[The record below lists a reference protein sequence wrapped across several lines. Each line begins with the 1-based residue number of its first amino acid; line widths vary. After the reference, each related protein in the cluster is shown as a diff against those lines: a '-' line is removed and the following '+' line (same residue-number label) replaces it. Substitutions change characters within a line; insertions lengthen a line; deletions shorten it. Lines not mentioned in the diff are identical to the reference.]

1 MSNKYDVI
9 IIGQGLAGTTL
20 AHIFLGQGQTVLVVD
35 NDAVVTSSKIAAGV
49 WNPVVFRRY
58 TSSFLAQPLL
68 SFNAAFYPELEALLG
83 VKFYHPSPYYKVFT
97 SEGDVQ
103 HWKNKLINPE
113 VNHFLP
119 PEIFTGLDNEV
130 FNAPYNAASVLDC
143 GFVDVKKYI
152 TASADYF
159 LVRNSFLK
167 EEVTYD
173 AIELGNNGIKY
184 KGFTANKLIF
194 CEGVN
199 GINNPWF
206 DKLRFL
212 PAKGEL
218 LTIRANIT
226 GIHNAIIN
234 KGIFIVP
241 LGNDLWKVGAT
252 FRWGTMD
259 NETTEEALQELE
271 TKLKQLLNI
280 PYEIIQHQAAIR
292 PATDDRRPFV
302 GLHPQYPQLGIF
314 NGLGSR
320 GVMLAPYFAHQ
331 LVQNILHNKPLHNEV
346 DVRRVF

>member
-20 AHIFLGQGQTVLVVD
+20 AHIFLQQGQKVLVVD
-35 NDAVVTSSKIAAGV
+35 NGAVVTSSKVAAGV

-58 TSSFLAQPLL
+58 TSSFLAQQLIA
-68 SFNAAFYPELEALLG
+68 FNTTFYPNLEKILSS
-83 VKFYHPSPYYKVFT
+83 KFYHPAPYYKVFT

-113 VNHFLP
+113 VNQFLP
-119 PEIFTGLDNEV
+119 PEIFTGLDTAI
-130 FNAPYNAASVLDC
+130 FKAPYHAANVLDS
-143 GFVDVKKYI
+143 GFLEVKKYI
-152 TASADYF
+152 EKSADYF
-159 LVRNSFLK
+159 LQNNSLLID
-167 EEVTYD
+167 EVNYD
-173 AIELGNNGIKY
+173 AISISNGDVNY
-184 KGFTANKLIF
+184 KDYTANKIIF
-194 CEGVN
+194 CEGIN
-199 GINNPWF
+199 GVHNPWF
-206 DKLRFL
+206 NKLPFS

-218 LTIRANIT
+218 LTIKAHIT
-226 GIHNAIIN
+226 AVENAIIN

-252 FRWGTMD
+252 FRWDMLD
-259 NETTEEALQELE
+259 NETTADALQELE

-280 PYEIIQHQAAIR
+280 PYEIIEHQAAVR
-292 PATDDRRPFV
+292 PATDDRRPYV
-302 GLHPQYPQLGIF
+302 GLHPQYPQLGVL

-320 GVMLAPYFAHQ
+320 GVMLAPYFANQ